1 MKLGMYLK
9 ESWYS
14 LRKDRVYSAVY
25 IIGTGFS
32 LALVMAYLTVQ
43 SMHFD
48 NSYPEV
54 NRDRMLVVPTF
65 MESQKGSQG
74 GSNAMVSQVFLD
86 RFIRNEP
93 VEGLEAL
100 TAVAYGDVV
109 VANDLGEAVSSVSSD
124 VDMEYWKVFDFDF
137 LYGHAL
143 SETSYNQA
151 APEAVICESLART
164 LYGRE
169 DIVGERLFIDSK
181 EYRVCGVVRDVPQT
195 DVPQTASLAFSQ
207 LWLPDLEGDSRSS
220 LEQWIGR
227 PTMMG
232 EYFVYLLARD
242 RSDFGTIRETLEG
255 RLERYNNGSDVEYE
269 LSYQQGIPSVRE
281 MALRWTGMTSAS
293 FTWIGIGIMFFI
305 LLIPM
310 INLSGMVGSRMEAR
324 MGEFGVRKSFG
335 AWRGDVLQQ
344 ITGENLLLTMLGGV
358 LGLLLSYVL
367 LGVFSEQLN
376 GMVPGEAIATAFSM
390 EKVEAAVFSVRD
402 FFKLKLYVLLLAI
415 VLVLNIISALIPAL
429 KVIRRPITD
438 SLNSVK

>member
-9 ESWYS
+9 ESWYN

-32 LALVMAYLTVQ
+32 LALVMAWLTVQ

-74 GSNAMVSQVFLD
+74 GSNAMVSQVFVD

-151 APEAVICESLART
+151 APEAVICESL
-164 LYGRE
+164 
-169 DIVGERLFIDSK
+169 RLFIDGK
-181 EYRVCGVVRDVPQT
+181 EYRVCGVVR

-207 LWLPDLEGDSRSS
+207 LWLPDIEGDSRSS

>member
-151 APEAVICESLART
+151 APEAVICES
-164 LYGRE
+164 
-169 DIVGERLFIDSK
+169 
-181 EYRVCGVVRDVPQT
+181 EYRVCGVVR

-242 RSDFGTIRETLEG
+242 RSDFGTIRKTLED

-269 LSYQQGIPSVRE
+269 LSFQSGIPSVRE

-344 ITGENLLLTMLGGV
+344 ITGENLLLTLLGGV
-358 LGLLLSYVL
+358 LGLVLSYVL
-367 LGVFSEQLN
+367 LGVFSEQFN
-376 GMVPGEAIATAFSM
+376 GMVPGEAMAMAFTM

-415 VLVLNIISALIPAL
+415 VLVLNIVSALIPAF

>member
-164 LYGRE
+164 GIQGVRSGAGCAADGFAGLLPAVAAGSGGRLGTTTARTWSMSCP
-169 DIVGERLFIDSK
+169 ISK
-181 EYRVCGVVRDVPQT
+181 EFPR
-195 DVPQTASLAFSQ
+195 
-207 LWLPDLEGDSRSS
+207 
-220 LEQWIGR
+220 
-227 PTMMG
+227 
-232 EYFVYLLARD
+232 
-242 RSDFGTIRETLEG
+242 
-255 RLERYNNGSDVEYE
+255 
-269 LSYQQGIPSVRE
+269 
-281 MALRWTGMTSAS
+281 
-293 FTWIGIGIMFFI
+293 
-305 LLIPM
+305 
-310 INLSGMVGSRMEAR
+310 
-324 MGEFGVRKSFG
+324 
-335 AWRGDVLQQ
+335 
-344 ITGENLLLTMLGGV
+344 
-358 LGLLLSYVL
+358 
-367 LGVFSEQLN
+367 
-376 GMVPGEAIATAFSM
+376 
-390 EKVEAAVFSVRD
+390 
-402 FFKLKLYVLLLAI
+402 
-415 VLVLNIISALIPAL
+415 
-429 KVIRRPITD
+429 
-438 SLNSVK
+438 

>member
-1 MKLGMYLK
+1 MKLGMYIK
-9 ESWYS
+9 EAWYD
-14 LRKDRVYSAVY
+14 LRKSRVYSAVY

-54 NRDRMLVVPTF
+54 HRDRMLVVFTF
-65 MESQKGSQG
+65 MESQRGSEG
-74 GSNAMVSQVFLD
+74 GSNARVSQEFID

-100 TAVAYGDVV
+100 TAVAYEPAMVV
-109 VANDLGEAVSSVSSD
+109 NDLGEAVSSVASN
-124 VDMEYWKVFDFDF
+124 VDTEYWKVFELDF

-143 SETSYNQA
+143 SETSWNQA
-151 APEAVICESLART
+151 APEAVVCGSLART

-169 DIVGERLFIDSK
+169 DIVGERIFINDR
-181 EYRVCGVVRDVPQT
+181 EFRVCGVVRDVPQT
-195 DVPQTASLAFSQ
+195 ASFAFSQ
-207 LWLPDLEGDSRSS
+207 LWLPDLDGDARSAGM
-220 LEQWIGR
+220 EQWLGR
-227 PTMMG
+227 PTMLG
-232 EYFVYLLARD
+232 EYYVYLLARD
-242 RSDFGTIRETLEG
+242 RSDFRTIRETLEG
-255 RLERYNNGSDVEYE
+255 RLERYNNGSDVEWE
-269 LSYQQGIPSVRE
+269 LSYQSGIPSVRE
-281 MALRWTGMTSAS
+281 MALMWTGMTSTS

-324 MGEFGVRKSFG
+324 MSEFGVRKSFG

-344 ITGENLLLTMLGGV
+344 ITGENLLLTLLGGV
-358 LGLLLSYVL
+358 LGLVLSYLL

-376 GMVPGEAIATAFSM
+376 GMVPGEAMATAFSM
-390 EKVEAAVFSVRD
+390 EEVEAAVFSVRD
-402 FFKLKLYVLLLAI
+402 FFRLKLYVLLLAI
-415 VLVLNIISALIPAL
+415 VLVLNIVSALIPAA

-438 SLNSVK
+438 SLNSAK